1 MYSKYS
7 QLITSKTL
15 ICVRKSLLCKTV
27 PEPSPFQCKRS
38 EKKWHCLKV
47 QTSGFHTTQK
57 LHFHTPVIFCLGSIL
72 AGHYLRK
79 RWMSLSPT
87 EQETCIRWYKQRRHI
102 FHGALKILSAFLVI
116 YFATCIK
123 RDPILQAPRFVM
135 FNEAQ
140 RVQNAKFLFKV
151 VVQNESNVVPH
162 DNPMYKKAVRVIR
175 KLTNANKEIFKGID
189 WDVTIIYR
197 IFNIASIPNVLILPD
212 RHIIILADIFNL
224 IKSDDQLTFIL
235 AHEMSHEML
244 YHPSQTLSLGVLSN
258 DVILISTFLIWAFYP
273 ARAAAILCSLLYTVH
288 AILFAWLKRSCER
301 EADKVGLQLATK
313 CCIDLREI
321 LTFWDIMKM
330 YDDFTGASMF
340 RLPLLND
347 HPSLD
352 ERKNITLQLM
362 PKMNQL
368 RDQIGCPELS
378 LRDPREDLPQYK
390 RELEDELRRNPR
402 FLGMRW

>member
-15 ICVRKSLLCKTV
+15 ICARKSLLCKTV

-38 EKKWHCLKV
+38 EKKWQCLKV

-57 LHFHTPVIFCLGSIL
+57 LHFHTPVILCLGSIL
-72 AGHYLRK
+72 AGHFIRK
-79 RWMSLSPT
+79 RWLRMSPI
-87 EQETCIRWYKQRRHI
+87 EQEIVIRWYKQRRHI
-102 FHGALKILSAFLVI
+102 FHGCIKILSAILII
-116 YFATCIK
+116 YLATCIK
-123 RDPILQAPRFVM
+123 RDPILKVPRFVL

-140 RVQNAKFLFKV
+140 RIQNAKFLFKV

-162 DNPMYKKAVRVIR
+162 DNHMYRKVAKIIK
-175 KLTNANKEIFKGID
+175 KLTNANKEIFKDID

-224 IKSDDQLTFIL
+224 IKSDDQLAFIL

-244 YHPSQTLSLGVLSN
+244 YHPSQTISLAVLSN
-258 DVILISTFLIWAFYP
+258 DVILISTFLIWTFYP
-273 ARAAAILCSLLYTVH
+273 ARIAAMLCSFMYIVQ
-288 AILFAWLKRSCER
+288 AILFAWFKRGCER
-301 EADKVGLQLATK
+301 EADKVGLRLAAK
-313 CCIDLREI
+313 SCIDLREI
-321 LTFWDIMKM
+321 LTFWEIMKM
-330 YDDFTGASMF
+330 YDELTGASMF
-340 RLPLLND
+340 RLPFLNE
-347 HPSLD
+347 HPSLE
-352 ERKNITLQLM
+352 ERKNITIQLM

-368 RDQIGCPELS
+368 RDQVGCPELP
-378 LRDPREDLPQYK
+378 LKDPRDYLPQYK